1 MKLWSYLR
9 ENMDDKTKKMDEK
22 KDYNDDGDLKSL
34 MDDSFFLNYL
44 IMSTIDKDKEDEL
57 ENEEK
62 QKEVQDIVI
71 SKMLEKVIDMNTD
84 ISMKDLKDM
93 IGEKYA
99 VIKYRSQ
106 ATLQEIQNIFNKH
119 INKYLAQ
126 IKK

>member
-1 MKLWSYLR
+1 
-9 ENMDDKTKKMDEK
+9 
-22 KDYNDDGDLKSL
+22 
-34 MDDSFFLNYL
+34 
-44 IMSTIDKDKEDEL
+44 MSTIDKDKEDEL